1 MKIIK
6 KRQYNN
12 FDPLQTMATVEENCS
27 VCMENINEKNQ
38 CVRPCGH
45 MMCVT
50 CDASWRSRGK
60 IEEVRMKKVN
70 STTEKFSV
78 YITSSCCPMCRRKDE
93 PKDYQSRS
101 KESLFHEIQFLT
113 QTLYYYGVK
122 NPIVYKPP
130 QVTETP
136 APIPHVQHAV
146 VTPYIPDGPVVQ
158 VVAPV
163 VTQVAVQVAA
173 QVSSQV
179 AAQVAAPVVSSSTS
193 GTCCRKVH
201 RLGCYTSR
209 TKLRCGACNRF
220 LCRSCRGT
228 GCVCA

>member
-1 MKIIK
+1 
-6 KRQYNN
+6 
-12 FDPLQTMATVEENCS
+12 MASVEENCS
-27 VCMENINEKNQ
+27 VCMDNIDEKNQ

-45 MMCVT
+45 MMCVL
-50 CDASWRSRGK
+50 CDASWRSRGV
-60 IEEVRMKKVN
+60 IEEVKMKKVN
-70 STTEKFSV
+70 SSQEKFSV

-101 KESLFHEIQFLT
+101 KDSLFHEIQFLT
-113 QTLYYYGVK
+113 QTLYYCGVK
-122 NPIVYKPP
+122 TPISYKPP
-130 QVTETP
+130 QVTIETP
-136 APIPHVQHAV
+136 APLPHVQHAV
-146 VTPYIPDGPVVQ
+146 VTPYIPDAVQ

-163 VTQVAVQVAA
+163 AAQVAA
-173 QVSSQV
+173 QVV
-179 AAQVAAPVVSSSTS
+179 APVVAPVVSSSTS

-201 RLGCYTSR
+201 RLGCHTSR

>member
-1 MKIIK
+1 
-6 KRQYNN
+6 
-12 FDPLQTMATVEENCS
+12 MASVEENCS
-27 VCMENINEKNQ
+27 VCMDNIDEKNQ

-60 IEEVRMKKVN
+60 IEEVRLKKVN

-101 KESLFHEIQFLT
+101 KDSLFHEIQFLT

-130 QVTETP
+130 QVTTP
-136 APIPHVQHAV
+136 APLPHVQHAV
-146 VTPYIPDGPVVQ
+146 VSPYIPDAVQ

-163 VTQVAVQVAA
+163 VTQVAQ
-173 QVSSQV
+173 
-179 AAQVAAPVVSSSTS
+179 VVSSSTS

-201 RLGCYTSR
+201 RLGCHTSR